1 MTAHFEIGTV
11 AAGALLFVLRDGHG
25 EVLLTSR
32 VYRDPGEVLS
42 GIGHLRRSAPLA
54 TRYLRRRDAD
64 GTQHFV
70 VHDAGGE
77 VLAKS
82 EIHATAWG
90 MEAAIEQVM
99 RHAAS
104 ATIVASGIS
113 VPAPPPPR

>member
-1 MTAHFEIGTV
+1 MTAHFEIGSV

-25 EVLLTSR
+25 DVLLTSR
-32 VYRDPGEVLS
+32 IYRDPGEALS

-54 TRYLRRRDAD
+54 TRYLRRRDAG

-70 VHDAGGE
+70 VHDASGE

-82 EIHATAWG
+82 EIHSTAWA

-99 RHAAS
+99 RHAAT
-104 ATIVASGIS
+104 ATIAASGLT
-113 VPAPPPPR
+113 VPAPPPR